1 MRDITPQALRC
12 GPFNCPAIHELPDGR
27 LLIVG
32 KRADQQAHDAGIG
45 MSPDEQAVIIDRALV
60 AGIK

>member
-1 MRDITPQALRC
+1 LS
-12 GPFNCPAIHELPDGR
+12 DGR